1 MTESGDPGHIRYRH
15 DLERRLVDHA
25 RNLIS
30 GVTSI
35 TEASRKI
42 AMIAYE
48 LNLAFEQPFLY
59 FVGID
64 SETDQF
70 PVGGVTQLWNPA
82 AVAKLDAERERYE
95 ASIHSEAVEHAE
107 EIVARFARRD

>member
-1 MTESGDPGHIRYRH
+1 MTESGDPGHVRYRH
-15 DLERRLVDHA
+15 DLERKLVDHA
-25 RNLIS
+25 RNLLS

-35 TEASRKI
+35 TEASRGI
-42 AMIAYE
+42 ASIAYE
-48 LNLAFEQPFLY
+48 LNVAFEQPFLY

-70 PVGGVTQLWNPA
+70 PIGDVTQLWHPA

-95 ASIHSEAVEHAE
+95 ASIHREAVQYAE
-107 EIVARFARRD
+107 EIIARFARRD